1 MPQTARPISPH
12 LQIYKWQL
20 TMMLSIVHRAT
31 GIALAVG
38 TILLVAL
45 LIALA
50 AGPDAYASVRALCA
64 SPIGMILLLG
74 WSWSLC
80 FHALNGVR
88 HLFWDAGAG
97 FEIPRAYAS
106 GWTVVALSLI
116 ATGLIWAC
124 VFTHGSA
131 P

>member
-80 FHALNGVR
+80 FHAFNGVR

-97 FEIPRAYAS
+97 FAIPRAYAS

-124 VFTHGSA
+124 VFTRGSA
-131 P
+131 L